1 MKSSNRRL
9 AILGA
14 SFGLLALAGC
24 AKNKG
29 ELVVDDSV
37 GVTALRSPC
46 PLVAIPEMTG
56 DITLFNAPGRTDSG
70 AIDVVASIT
79 NLRSTCNDETNGSK
93 LDSAATFDV
102 LARRTDT
109 RGARHIEI
117 PYFSVVM
124 RGGTQVLAKRV
135 GTIGLDFADGQDR
148 ASARASATRC
158 CSPTGST
165 AWPPAPTCC
174 RAATAAASTQREQ
187 LGRLGILGGRR
198 RFELDLSSVEHRRAA
213 IRADIAA
220 IREVIGDRLLIVDA
234 IQGFGVVE
242 AAYATAD
249 VVCGNGYK
257 WLRAGRGTGF
267 AWFSERAIDRL
278 TPVFSGVTGTDV
290 THPMTH
296 VPAVVSEARAFT
308 VSPYDPI
315 AHARQ
320 AAAVHEVREVG
331 VAAIEAAVT
340 ERVDRILELAAS
352 AGVATITPSDPA
364 RRAGIVAL
372 KPPAAEVAPLAAS
385 LANAGVTS
393 TTRAG
398 IVRVSA
404 HAGTDEQTLSLF
416 AEALQAFAAS
426 RAW

>member
-1 MKSSNRRL
+1 MVSSLEQYQASFAVESGYLNW
-9 AILGA
+9 A
-14 SFGLLALAGC
+14 SFGPLSPIVQEESRADLELLGSGRPSSL
-24 AKNKG
+24 N
-29 ELVVDDSV
+29 LVVERAESAREHIAAVLGVDAS
-37 GVTALRSPC
+37 GVTLQPSTTHGLMQAAFGVTGGIVLSRDEFPSLPVAVTRAAEALHVVEPQWIE
-46 PLVAIPEMTG
+46 PDALENGWVTPEAIE
-56 DITLFNAPGRTDSG
+56 
-70 AIDVVASIT
+70 
-79 NLRSTCNDETNGSK
+79 
-93 LDSAATFDV
+93 
-102 LARRTDT
+102 
-109 RGARHIEI
+109 
-117 PYFSVVM
+117 
-124 RGGTQVLAKRV
+124 
-135 GTIGLDFADGQDR
+135 R
-148 ASARASATRC
+148 ALT
-158 CSPTGST
+158 P
-165 AWPPAPTCC
+165 
-174 RAATAAASTQREQ
+174 ATAAVAVSLVDYRS
-187 LGRLGILGGRR
+187 G
-198 RFELDLSSVEHRRAA
+198 H
-213 IRADIAA
+213 RADIAA

-398 IVRVSA
+398 IERVSA

>member
-148 ASARASATRC
+148 ASARASAGASVDRAEATLPREIRNTLTRKRKA
-158 CSPTGST
+158 GD
-165 AWPPAPTCC
+165 AD
-174 RAATAAASTQREQ
+174 AATDPLAQPEVKAALARAS
-187 LGRLGILGGRR
+187 
-198 RFELDLSSVEHRRAA
+198 FELLV
-213 IRADIAA
+213 
-220 IREVIGDRLLIVDA
+220 
-234 IQGFGVVE
+234 GFQLTNDQL
-242 AAYATAD
+242 AYNAT
-249 VVCGNGYK
+249 
-257 WLRAGRGTGF
+257 R
-267 AWFSERAIDRL
+267 
-278 TPVFSGVTGTDV
+278 
-290 THPMTH
+290 
-296 VPAVVSEARAFT
+296 
-308 VSPYDPI
+308 
-315 AHARQ
+315 
-320 AAAVHEVREVG
+320 
-331 VAAIEAAVT
+331 
-340 ERVDRILELAAS
+340 
-352 AGVATITPSDPA
+352 
-364 RRAGIVAL
+364 
-372 KPPAAEVAPLAAS
+372 
-385 LANAGVTS
+385 
-393 TTRAG
+393 
-398 IVRVSA
+398 
-404 HAGTDEQTLSLF
+404 
-416 AEALQAFAAS
+416 
-426 RAW
+426 

>member
-1 MKSSNRRL
+1 MVSSLEQYQASFAVESGYLNW
-9 AILGA
+9 A
-14 SFGLLALAGC
+14 SFGPLSPIVQEESRADLELLGSGRPSSLS
-24 AKNKG
+24 
-29 ELVVDDSV
+29 LVVERAESAREHIAAVLGVDAS
-37 GVTALRSPC
+37 GVTLQPSTTHGLMQAAFGVTGGIVLSRDEFPSLPVAVTRAAEALHVVEPQWIE
-46 PLVAIPEMTG
+46 PDALENGWVTPEAIE
-56 DITLFNAPGRTDSG
+56 
-70 AIDVVASIT
+70 
-79 NLRSTCNDETNGSK
+79 
-93 LDSAATFDV
+93 
-102 LARRTDT
+102 
-109 RGARHIEI
+109 
-117 PYFSVVM
+117 
-124 RGGTQVLAKRV
+124 
-135 GTIGLDFADGQDR
+135 R
-148 ASARASATRC
+148 ALT
-158 CSPTGST
+158 P
-165 AWPPAPTCC
+165 
-174 RAATAAASTQREQ
+174 ATAAVAVSLVDYRS
-187 LGRLGILGGRR
+187 G
-198 RFELDLSSVEHRRAA
+198 H
-213 IRADIAA
+213 RADIAA

>member
-1 MKSSNRRL
+1 MSSLEQYQASFAVESGYLNW
-9 AILGA
+9 A
-14 SFGLLALAGC
+14 SFGPLSPIVQEESRADLELLGSGRPSSL
-24 AKNKG
+24 N
-29 ELVVDDSV
+29 LVVERAESAREHIAAVLGVDAS
-37 GVTALRSPC
+37 GVTLQPSTTHGLMQAAFGVTGGIVLSRDEFPSLPVAVTRAAEALHVVEPQWIE
-46 PLVAIPEMTG
+46 PDALENGWVTPEAIE
-56 DITLFNAPGRTDSG
+56 
-70 AIDVVASIT
+70 
-79 NLRSTCNDETNGSK
+79 
-93 LDSAATFDV
+93 
-102 LARRTDT
+102 
-109 RGARHIEI
+109 
-117 PYFSVVM
+117 
-124 RGGTQVLAKRV
+124 
-135 GTIGLDFADGQDR
+135 R
-148 ASARASATRC
+148 ALT
-158 CSPTGST
+158 P
-165 AWPPAPTCC
+165 
-174 RAATAAASTQREQ
+174 ATAAVAVSLVDYRS
-187 LGRLGILGGRR
+187 G
-198 RFELDLSSVEHRRAA
+198 H
-213 IRADIAA
+213 RADIAA

-242 AAYATAD
+242 ADYATAD

-290 THPMTH
+290 THPMTQ

>member
-1 MKSSNRRL
+1 MVSSLEQYQASFAVESGYLNW
-9 AILGA
+9 A
-14 SFGLLALAGC
+14 SFGPLSPIVQEESRADLELLGSGRPSSL
-24 AKNKG
+24 N
-29 ELVVDDSV
+29 LVVERAESAREHIAAVLGVDAS
-37 GVTALRSPC
+37 GVTLQPSTTHGLMQAAFGVTGGIVLSRDEFPSLPVAVTRAAEALHVVEPQWIE
-46 PLVAIPEMTG
+46 PDALENGWVTPEAIE
-56 DITLFNAPGRTDSG
+56 
-70 AIDVVASIT
+70 
-79 NLRSTCNDETNGSK
+79 
-93 LDSAATFDV
+93 
-102 LARRTDT
+102 
-109 RGARHIEI
+109 
-117 PYFSVVM
+117 
-124 RGGTQVLAKRV
+124 
-135 GTIGLDFADGQDR
+135 R
-148 ASARASATRC
+148 ALT
-158 CSPTGST
+158 P
-165 AWPPAPTCC
+165 
-174 RAATAAASTQREQ
+174 ATAAVAVSLVDYRS
-187 LGRLGILGGRR
+187 G
-198 RFELDLSSVEHRRAA
+198 H
-213 IRADIAA
+213 RADIAA

>member
-1 MKSSNRRL
+1 MVSSLEQYQASFAVESGYLNW
-9 AILGA
+9 A
-14 SFGLLALAGC
+14 SFGPLSPIVQEESRADLELLGSGRPSSLD
-24 AKNKG
+24 
-29 ELVVDDSV
+29 LVVERAESAREHIAAVLGVDAS
-37 GVTALRSPC
+37 GVTLQPSTTHGLMQAAFGVTGGIVLSRDEFPSLPVAVTRAAEALHVVEPQWIE
-46 PLVAIPEMTG
+46 PDALENGWVTPEAIE
-56 DITLFNAPGRTDSG
+56 
-70 AIDVVASIT
+70 
-79 NLRSTCNDETNGSK
+79 
-93 LDSAATFDV
+93 
-102 LARRTDT
+102 
-109 RGARHIEI
+109 
-117 PYFSVVM
+117 
-124 RGGTQVLAKRV
+124 
-135 GTIGLDFADGQDR
+135 R
-148 ASARASATRC
+148 ALT
-158 CSPTGST
+158 P
-165 AWPPAPTCC
+165 
-174 RAATAAASTQREQ
+174 ATAAVAVSLVDYRS
-187 LGRLGILGGRR
+187 G
-198 RFELDLSSVEHRRAA
+198 H
-213 IRADIAA
+213 RADIAA

>member
-1 MKSSNRRL
+1 MVSSLEQYQASFAVESGYLNW
-9 AILGA
+9 A
-14 SFGLLALAGC
+14 SFGPLSPIVQEESRADLELLGSGRPSSL
-24 AKNKG
+24 N
-29 ELVVDDSV
+29 LVVERAESAREHIAAVLGVDAS
-37 GVTALRSPC
+37 GVTLQPSTTHGLMQAAFGVTGGIVLSRDEFPSLPVAVTRAAEALHVVEPQWIE
-46 PLVAIPEMTG
+46 PDALENGWVTPEAIE
-56 DITLFNAPGRTDSG
+56 
-70 AIDVVASIT
+70 
-79 NLRSTCNDETNGSK
+79 
-93 LDSAATFDV
+93 
-102 LARRTDT
+102 
-109 RGARHIEI
+109 
-117 PYFSVVM
+117 
-124 RGGTQVLAKRV
+124 
-135 GTIGLDFADGQDR
+135 R
-148 ASARASATRC
+148 ALT
-158 CSPTGST
+158 P
-165 AWPPAPTCC
+165 
-174 RAATAAASTQREQ
+174 ATAAVAVSLVDYRS
-187 LGRLGILGGRR
+187 G
-198 RFELDLSSVEHRRAA
+198 H
-213 IRADIAA
+213 RADIAA

-242 AAYATAD
+242 ADYATAD

-290 THPMTH
+290 THPMTQ